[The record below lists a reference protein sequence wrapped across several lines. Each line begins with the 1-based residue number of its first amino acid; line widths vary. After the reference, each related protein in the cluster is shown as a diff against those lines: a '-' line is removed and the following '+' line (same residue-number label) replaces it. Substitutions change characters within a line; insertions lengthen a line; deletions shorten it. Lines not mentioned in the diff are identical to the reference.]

1 MDIYIHVFL
10 HVKLILFTHETYDYT
25 ILPSIFPV
33 IAENCAS
40 IVEMN
45 NNRLQG
51 YNILKKK

>member
-25 ILPSIFPV
+25 ILPSICPV

-45 NNRLQG
+45 NNRL
-51 YNILKKK
+51 

>member
-10 HVKLILFTHETYDYT
+10 HVKLFLFTHENYDYTCT

-45 NNRLQG
+45 NNRL
-51 YNILKKK
+51 